1 MAQEIEGLK
10 EILSKLKA
18 LPKELGDKKRRLIL
32 RQSAVIFKD
41 AARRLVKVGKKSHKR
56 YKDGKVIAEYSPGN
70 LRESINTMTFRRARS
85 AVFIGPRIKKGKFDA
100 SNLTLADGYYAH
112 MVEFGHLVKG
122 DKGKKKVEAQPFM
135 RPAFEN
141 NKGLVKQDISR
152 RVEKVVKD
160 WIKKNTVSK

>member
-112 MVEFGHLVKG
+112 FLEFGTIKMQ
-122 DKGKKKVEAQPFM
+122 KQPFM
-135 RPAFEN
+135 RPAFED
-141 NKGLVKQDISR
+141 NKGLVKQDIER